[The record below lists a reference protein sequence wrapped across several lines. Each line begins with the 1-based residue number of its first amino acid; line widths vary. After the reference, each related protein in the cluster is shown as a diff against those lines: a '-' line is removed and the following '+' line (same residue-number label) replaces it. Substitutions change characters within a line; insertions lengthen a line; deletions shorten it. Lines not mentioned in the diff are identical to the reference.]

1 MKLIILILFGL
12 ILAGCAGKAP
22 SEALVESTRQE
33 VSAVQKTVKKIELL
47 TPAACKTELF
57 MTNLE
62 SIERQISSIDGRIES
77 IGQSCRV
84 EKEVLEERI
93 KVREMAIACLM
104 LIIVGLGFVLIR
116 RK

>member
-1 MKLIILILFGL
+1 MKLYMLLCVFL
-12 ILAGCAGKAP
+12 LTSCASRAP
-22 SEALVESTRQE
+22 SQAIVENTRKEIISVQE
-33 VSAVQKTVKKIELL
+33 TLKKIELQ
-47 TPAACKTELF
+47 TPIECKTEVF
-57 MTNLE
+57 IANLDA
-62 SIERQISSIDGRIES
+62 IKNQISSIDGRIES

-93 KVREMAIACLM
+93 TVREMAIACLM